1 MSRIYDSSAI
11 TQRRKNMA
19 QAGSFINRIQSST
32 NPQTSYGPLQGIY
45 DASIIHSI
53 KMGQPKEFY
62 RNNGCIIISNG
73 CPCSPIA
80 INEITSGPTPPIIL
94 APGSVR
100 NIQLIYGSVI
110 VTWEVSNTGGT
121 STSYT
126 VTATATGQTTVTH
139 QGITDLTYTFATIEL
154 MSGNLYTIT
163 VIGVNSAGNGAIY
176 DGSNPTIDA
185 PYLKPTYT
193 TNTPTST
200 GVTISYSSYVA
211 FLPALGTLFNSTG
224 ISIGTST
231 ADATTFI
238 ITSGLSSETAYNN
251 CYVRL
256 TNGTNTS
263 SNSDTFSFTTTS
275 PPPPTYPAPNVTNQT
290 TGEFDVSID
299 YDTYTTFTVASGI
312 LYSNQGTFSA
322 YSVSDNQMSVNGL
335 SSGTYYDGCYI
346 TLTDGSNT
354 SDNSNTFQ
362 FTTQGGPPTYPAP
375 NVTNQTTG
383 EFEVS
388 IDYDTYTTFT
398 VASGILYSN
407 QGTFSAYSINDN
419 QMSVNGLSSGTYY
432 DGCYITLSDGSNTS
446 DNSNTFS
453 FTTTSPP
460 PPTYP
465 APNVLSVDPSESIV
479 TINYETYT
487 AFPVASGTL
496 YTNQGKFSA
505 SRISDILMTVD
516 GLLSGTSYSSCYITL
531 TDTYNT
537 YTSDPSNTFDFTTK
551 GDPSYP
557 APVVTSQTAR
567 EIEVS
572 IDYDTY
578 TAFTPLGGT
587 LYTADQGIF
596 SAYSISDT
604 QMSVNGL
611 SSVTY
616 YYGCYIT
623 LTDGSNNSN
632 ASNTFDFSTN

>member
-45 DASIIHSI
+45 DASIINSI

-251 CYVRL
+251 CYFRL

-263 SNSDTFSFTTTS
+263 SNSDTFSFTTKMVVEI
-275 PPPPTYPAPNVTNQT
+275 NV
-290 TGEFDVSID
+290 FISIL
-299 YDTYTTFTVASGI
+299 F
-312 LYSNQGTFSA
+312 
-322 YSVSDNQMSVNGL
+322 
-335 SSGTYYDGCYI
+335 
-346 TLTDGSNT
+346 
-354 SDNSNTFQ
+354 
-362 FTTQGGPPTYPAP
+362 
-375 NVTNQTTG
+375 
-383 EFEVS
+383 
-388 IDYDTYTTFT
+388 
-398 VASGILYSN
+398 
-407 QGTFSAYSINDN
+407 
-419 QMSVNGLSSGTYY
+419 
-432 DGCYITLSDGSNTS
+432 
-446 DNSNTFS
+446 
-453 FTTTSPP
+453 
-460 PPTYP
+460 
-465 APNVLSVDPSESIV
+465 
-479 TINYETYT
+479 
-487 AFPVASGTL
+487 
-496 YTNQGKFSA
+496 
-505 SRISDILMTVD
+505 
-516 GLLSGTSYSSCYITL
+516 
-531 TDTYNT
+531 
-537 YTSDPSNTFDFTTK
+537 
-551 GDPSYP
+551 
-557 APVVTSQTAR
+557 
-567 EIEVS
+567 
-572 IDYDTY
+572 
-578 TAFTPLGGT
+578 
-587 LYTADQGIF
+587 
-596 SAYSISDT
+596 
-604 QMSVNGL
+604 
-611 SSVTY
+611 
-616 YYGCYIT
+616 
-623 LTDGSNNSN
+623 
-632 ASNTFDFSTN
+632 